1 MPRLDKTT
9 TGVLLLATSEA
20 SRKRLKKL
28 FAERRVEK
36 QYHALTNGVPSTA
49 EVIVNIPVS
58 MGRQGD
64 RFRQTLRPDYDASK
78 GRTMVSRI

>member
-1 MPRLDKTT
+1 MRRLDKTT

-49 EVIVNIPVS
+49 EGIVNIPVS
-58 MGRQGD
+58 MGRLGD

-78 GRTMVSRI
+78 GMTTVSCI